1 MEAAGWQRALARTD
15 CNVQGDASGRAGPVG
30 MTQPSTQGSSF
41 RRSQVFGFMPRFH
54 LLENF
59 SDFGAGEMNQLYKH
73 EDRVL
78 SSVPT

>member
-1 MEAAGWQRALARTD
+1 
-15 CNVQGDASGRAGPVG
+15 
-30 MTQPSTQGSSF
+30 MTQHSTQGSSF